1 MEPPST
7 SDDWSRVWDQTSQS
21 YYYWNTITYEV
32 DWSTPPGF
40 DPAVAAKRER
50 DAAGLS
56 ISDVPEGL
64 ALLLATR
71 KIQAVFRSRQARKA
85 LHSWSHVY
93 DPNEGKYYYW
103 NTMTYE
109 VSWEPPPGYSQADA
123 NKRERD
129 AAGLG
134 IEQLPHGLGLLVAT
148 RKIQGLW
155 RKRQAR
161 KKSRLFAAEKAAEE
175 GGYSRSIWIRMDDP
189 QSGFPYWYHRD
200 THEVTWDDPY
210 PKPIGNRYKDHDT
223 TIFYPERVVFCLL
236 SSYLETSIVAV
247 LSKNLV
253 DAVPLSFR
261 VMRWTKKCIQFG
273 PLLSCGS
280 LMAMR
285 IRGHEECEAIANV
298 LNALRIMSGAMNPTP
313 HLQNKIERFKLNE
326 KLLLYRG
333 NRRWLQKHRSGL
345 LGNMSDVVWL
355 ADALGRVEEIKKCLA
370 NPLHTLGELR
380 DVNEDAA
387 YLFEYLR
394 CVVGV
399 EEKEKEE
406 VVEVVEEGEEG
417 KEGKEGEEGDKR
429 EEKEVVELDNADGVK
444 EEGNE
449 EEKVRVEEEAEG
461 VASQEE
467 EEGETPEVDEVEM

>member
-1 MEPPST
+1 
-7 SDDWSRVWDQTSQS
+7 V
-21 YYYWNTITYEV
+21 
-32 DWSTPPGF
+32 
-40 DPAVAAKRER
+40 
-50 DAAGLS
+50 
-56 ISDVPEGL
+56 
-64 ALLLATR
+64 
-71 KIQAVFRSRQARKA
+71 
-85 LHSWSHVY
+85 
-93 DPNEGKYYYW
+93 
-103 NTMTYE
+103 
-109 VSWEPPPGYSQADA
+109 
-123 NKRERD
+123 
-129 AAGLG
+129 
-134 IEQLPHGLGLLVAT
+134 
-148 RKIQGLW
+148 
-155 RKRQAR
+155 
-161 KKSRLFAAEKAAEE
+161 
-175 GGYSRSIWIRMDDP
+175 
-189 QSGFPYWYHRD
+189 
-200 THEVTWDDPY
+200 
-210 PKPIGNRYKDHDT
+210 KPIGNRYKDHDT

-417 KEGKEGEEGDKR
+417 EEGKEGEEGEEGDKR

-449 EEKVRVEEEAEG
+449 EEKVRGEEEAEG
-461 VASQEE
+461 VASQEEEE